1 MEAGRWDD
9 DLAVVGYGKSD
20 VSNEF
25 PIIGKVLYGAGDAF
39 GAEFRELY
47 DVTWLIS
54 AWAFHSCWFPRT
66 SRRLRW
72 LRVSV

>member
-9 DLAVVGYGKSD
+9 DLTVFGHGKSD

-25 PIIGKVLYGAGDAF
+25 PVVRKAFYGAAGAF
-39 GAEFRELY
+39 GAEFREVY

-54 AWAFHSCWFPRT
+54 AWAFH
-66 SRRLRW
+66 
-72 LRVSV
+72 